1 MADALRD
8 ELAKLIDLA
17 GKERVEAR
25 EISPEDVT
33 VADWVRYKCAWGC
46 RAMGFN
52 CEFLSVTESSK
63 SSPHLQQPCVYGND
77 HSANAHEYRTQ
88 CRRQDYAESI

>member
-46 RAMGFN
+46 KG
-52 CEFLSVTESSK
+52 
-63 SSPHLQQPCVYGND
+63 YGI
-77 HSANAHEYRTQ
+77 Q
-88 CRRQDYAESI
+88 L